1 MTPKLLLKLSPG
13 SMRKEKT
20 ESTLTPI
27 NAFNLDRMNTTNNFE
42 TGNTATLGFDYDI
55 KKNDI
60 DKFNFSVA
68 QIINEKE
75 NKKINTKLV

>member
-1 MTPKLLLKLSPG
+1 MKRETN
-13 SMRKEKT
+13 
-20 ESTLTPI
+20 STLTPI

-42 TGNTATLGFDYDI
+42 TGNTATLGFDYDR
-55 KKNDI
+55 KNDI

-75 NKKINTKLV
+75 K